1 VPFPEGVGFRPFVYS
16 LARDLDSNGYVL
28 NSSAGV
34 TTDVEGQSGELEC
47 FVNRL
52 GLEAPPLAHIEDVDV
67 TPLEPAGYSG
77 FVIRDSRD
85 EPGKQAVIANADL

>member
-1 VPFPEGVGFRPFVYS
+1 M
-16 LARDLDSNGYVL
+16 
-28 NSSAGV
+28 
-34 TTDVEGQSGELEC
+34 
-47 FVNRL
+47 NRL